1 MTTIKLS
8 EAKAHLGRY
17 AREAAKGQQF
27 IISERNKPV
36 AIMGPAPQGDTGI
49 CPKIGIMD
57 GQAVIPADFDQAIP
71 EFENDFYGK

>member
-36 AIMGPAPQGDTGI
+36 AVIGPAPQSEAGV
-49 CPKIGIMD
+49 CPRIGLMD
-57 GQAVIPADFDQAIP
+57 GQAAIPADFDAPIP
-71 EFENDFYGK
+71 EFERDFYGK